1 MKNINLCDLEKKE
14 LLALTEPLAI
24 KNNGNLVGIYYPVVN
39 HQEVKKT
46 KEKLDLVMKQ
56 VLAETGLT
64 EDEYI
69 SMFFGANEELC
80 V

>member
-1 MKNINLCDLEKKE
+1 MKNINLCDLEKQE
-14 LLALTEPLAI
+14 LLTLTEALAI
-24 KNNGNLVGIYYPVVN
+24 KNNGNLVGIYYPIVN
-39 HQEVKKT
+39 DQEAKET
-46 KEKLDLVMKQ
+46 KEKLDLIMKQ
-56 VLAETGLT
+56 VLVETGLT

>member
-1 MKNINLCDLEKKE
+1 MKNINLCDLEKQE

-39 HQEVKKT
+39 HQEVKET
-46 KEKLDLVMKQ
+46 KEKMDLVMKQ

-69 SMFFGANEELC
+69 SMFSGANK
-80 V
+80 